1 MARCS
6 RLPRRVDASARKLF
20 VRAIGC
26 ANGNDT
32 KAAVEILFQG
42 LAPNLAGFYQ
52 IDLRVPPPLPDLPAG
67 NFPLYCVWGGPASG
81 GPGLGNGMGGGI
93 PVGSSPAQQ

>member
-1 MARCS
+1 MTI
-6 RLPRRVDASARKLF
+6 P
-20 VRAIGC
+20 IGC